1 LDELQQP
8 AKICGDQVREPTFN
22 RRSDEASWPA
32 RPRRTMT
39 VGLNANGSVEA
50 RRLQH
55 CSDVRT
61 EVAGRLGVVPD
72 LRRHRR
78 TEPGVPSLSQAARQA

>member
-1 LDELQQP
+1 
-8 AKICGDQVREPTFN
+8 
-22 RRSDEASWPA
+22 
-32 RPRRTMT
+32 MT

-61 EVAGRLGVVPD
+61 EVAGRLVVVPD